1 MKRLNFIISCLLM
14 AILTSCTGSTD
25 SGGRNNATGSDT
37 ISWSAPTTRIDGT
50 AMSSSEISAYR
61 VSYGMD
67 PSNLDHVEVVSSTTR
82 SMSLTSLTPGTWYF
96 WVQTIDSQD
105 RPGPPSAINS
115 VTIR

>member
-1 MKRLNFIISCLLM
+1 MKRLNFIISCLM
-14 AILTSCTGSTD
+14 VVILASCTGSTG
-25 SGGRNNATGSDT
+25 SGGSNNATGSDS

-50 AMSSSEISAYR
+50 AMSSNEISAYR

-67 PSNLDHVEVVSSTTR
+67 PSNLDHVEDVSSTTH
-82 SMSLTSLTPGTWYF
+82 SKSLTSLTPGTWYF
-96 WVQTIDSQD
+96 WVQTIDSQG